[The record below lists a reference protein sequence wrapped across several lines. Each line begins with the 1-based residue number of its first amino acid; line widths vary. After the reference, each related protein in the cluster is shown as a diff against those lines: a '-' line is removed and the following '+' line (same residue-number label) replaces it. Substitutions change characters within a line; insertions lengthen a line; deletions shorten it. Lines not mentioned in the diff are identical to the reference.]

1 MLDSIVVWRFIDLS
15 VVALELF
22 VFRFIINEKNLIKTN
37 NWYRHMTFTFIVI
50 LSIGMNIFEV
60 LPNSRVVVELVLCLI
75 YYKKNYRVGSIKC
88 LVITLIFW
96 LLVISLDS
104 ICMLLVLYVNSINDL
119 NIVIKPGLY
128 RLEVVIISK
137 TLLIMVALFS
147 RYFKLLIEISTK
159 DFLYITIPIVT
170 NIFSLLIV
178 FGSRFN
184 DLGSGIIQN
193 FLLFLISI
201 LILVS
206 NISLVFIISK
216 IIKDNKSIAENEL
229 RNKRNNMEYD
239 YYVRVEENNYK
250 VRQLYHDMKN
260 HLICIGNLC
269 DSNDAKDYVISL
281 NFELNKLDNN
291 FNTGSRIR
299 DIILSEKKTVCIEK
313 NINFTTYIDFSK
325 GDFIDMSDISI
336 IFGNSIDNA
345 IQACDKIN
353 NDEINKKL
361 DIKIKNVKNFI
372 VIKII
377 NTKVNEIRVKNNKII
392 SDKQNNFLH
401 GLGISNINE
410 GVDKYSGE
418 LVIDY
423 TDFEFI
429 LTILIPIQ
437 EFKK

>member
-291 FNTGSRIR
+291 FNTGSRIL

-410 GVDKYSGE
+410 VVDKYSGE

>member
-37 NWYRHMTFTFIVI
+37 NWYRHMTFSFIVI
-50 LSIGMNIFEV
+50 LSIGMNLFEV
-60 LPNSRVVVELVLCLI
+60 LPNSRVVIELVLCLI

-119 NIVIKPGLY
+119 NIVIEPGLY

-147 RYFKLLIEISTK
+147 RYFKLLIEVSTK

-193 FLLFLISI
+193 FLLFLISL

-269 DSNDAKDYVISL
+269 DSNDAKDYVNSL

-291 FNTGSRIR
+291 FNTGSRIL

-345 IQACDKIN
+345 IQACDKMN

-401 GLGISNINE
+401 GLGINNINE
-410 GVDKYSGE
+410 VVDKYSGE

>member
-269 DSNDAKDYVISL
+269 DSNDAKDYVNSL

-291 FNTGSRIR
+291 FNTGSRIL

-325 GDFIDMSDISI
+325 GGFIDMSDISI

-410 GVDKYSGE
+410 VVDKYSGE